1 MTDASNDSTSP
12 LSSPPQ
18 QPTADEIAGMKWW
31 NTMTEAER
39 AKALEAAGWR
49 SGSTWTPSAADAW
62 ALHKKLLG
70 LKGEH

>member
-1 MTDASNDSTSP
+1 MTDRSNA
-12 LSSPPQ
+12 SPPQ
-18 QPTADEIAGMKWW
+18 QPTADEIAGMQGW

-49 SGSTWTPSAADAW
+49 SGGHVDTPSAADAR

-70 LKGEH
+70 PQGEH